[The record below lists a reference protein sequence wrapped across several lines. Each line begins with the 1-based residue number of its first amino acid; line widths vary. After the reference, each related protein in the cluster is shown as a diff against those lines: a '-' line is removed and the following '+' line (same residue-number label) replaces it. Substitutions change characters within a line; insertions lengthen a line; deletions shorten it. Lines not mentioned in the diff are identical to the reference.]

1 MGTTILRFEKIKN
14 FENIKQAG
22 FHHRRQHKKTPNA
35 NPNLRKLNRY
45 FYGSSNLVN
54 DVNNRLKNLD
64 KLPRKNAVLAMEG
77 ILQLS
82 PELIKPN
89 GKENIEVLKVWFNQ
103 SRQWLKKQFGENLVN
118 AVLHRDEQTPH
129 IHFIV
134 VPLIEKNGKRSL
146 SARDMFGKVELSK
159 MQKSYYQAMTS
170 CIPNIRPPKFG
181 SKRSHTDIKHFYA
194 VLDRVKLEMQLA
206 AEKML
211 EQLKDDCMATLKN
224 KYLPLVDKAIERVEH
239 QIEDSLSVEVKDKIQ
254 EAYKQELE
262 KAIDAFKDTPT
273 MNGLDARVE
282 ESIHN
287 AKLDVTNANTQL
299 RFR

>member
-14 FENIKQAG
+14 LENIKQAG
-22 FHHRRQHKKTPNA
+22 FHYRRQHKKTPNA

-45 FYGSSNLVN
+45 FHGSNNLVD
-54 DVNNRLKNLD
+54 DVNNRLKTLD

-82 PELIKPN
+82 PELIKPD
-89 GKENIEVLKVWFNQ
+89 GKEDIEVLKVWFNQ
-103 SRQWLKKQFGENLVN
+103 SRRWLKEQFGENLVN

-129 IHFIV
+129 IHFVV
-134 VPLIEKNGKRSL
+134 VPLVDKNGKRSL
-146 SARDMFGKVELSK
+146 SARDMFGKSELSR
-159 MQKSYYQAMTS
+159 MQKSYYEAMENH
-170 CIPNIRPPKFG
+170 IPNIEPPKFG
-181 SKRSHTDIKHFYA
+181 SKRSHTDIKHFYEI
-194 VLDRVKLEMQLA
+194 LDKLKLEMQVA

-239 QIEDSLSVEVKDKIQ
+239 QLEDSLSVEVKDKIQ

-273 MNGLDARVE
+273 MNGLNTRVE

-287 AKLDVTNANTQL
+287 AKLGVTNANTQL